1 MRRTRRKPYVVPRR
15 SVQTRRVHFT
25 YTTGSRHQHFVD
37 GDLVLSHAIA
47 VLSGMFPEGEDF
59 FVRAVKDH
67 RDTITD
73 PELLSQVKGFIG
85 QEVNHGREHREINR
99 RLDEMGFRAGKT
111 DRHIKRLLWVVEKL
125 GKRVRLATTAALEH
139 YTATI
144 AEITLTDPEALRL
157 LGETDMRNLLLWHAL
172 EESEHK
178 AVAFDVYRTAGYPE
192 WFRIA
197 VMYFTT
203 AIFISEIVGQTTLS
217 QLRDKD
223 TYNPTILVPSL
234 WNLRRCPYLKREM
247 WRRLLSYCRPGF
259 HPDDW
264 DATEIV
270 EHWKQELFGEE
281 GTFVDTLR

>member
-1 MRRTRRKPYVVPRR
+1 MRRLQKQPYVVPHR
-15 SVQTRRVHFT
+15 VVPTRRVRFT
-25 YTTGSRHQHFVD
+25 YSTGSRLQHFVD
-37 GDLVLSHAIA
+37 DDLVLSHAIA

-59 FVRAVKDH
+59 FVRAVRDH
-67 RDTITD
+67 RDKIAD
-73 PELLSQVKGFIG
+73 PELKEQVKGFIG
-85 QEVNHGREHREINR
+85 QEVNHGREHREINS

-111 DRHIKRLLWVVEKL
+111 DRQVKRLLWLVEKL

-157 LGETDMRNLLLWHAL
+157 LGETEMRTLLLWHAL

-178 AVAFDVYRTAGYPE
+178 AVAFDVYRTAGYAE

-197 VMYFTT
+197 VMHFTT
-203 AIFISEIVGQTTLS
+203 FIFIAEIVGQTTLS
-217 QLRDKD
+217 MLRDKA
-223 TYNPTILVPSL
+223 TYNPFKLIPSL

-247 WRRLLSYCRPGF
+247 WRRLFSYNRRGF

-264 DATEIV
+264 DATEIL
-270 EHWKQELFGEE
+270 EFWRAELFGE
-281 GTFVDTLR
+281 GGSFVEHLH